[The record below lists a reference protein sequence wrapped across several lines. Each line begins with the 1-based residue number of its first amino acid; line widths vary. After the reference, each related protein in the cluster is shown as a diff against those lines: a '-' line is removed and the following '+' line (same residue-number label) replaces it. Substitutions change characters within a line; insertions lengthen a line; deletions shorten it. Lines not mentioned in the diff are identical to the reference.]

1 MKITVD
7 ASCLLINR
15 YSGLSEVVHNLLLHL
30 PHIDIDNEFRLFI
43 NYFRNAIM
51 KDDIAY
57 PGTTNN
63 FCRIPRRLMVLWWKF
78 GWPSID
84 FYLTQTDI
92 YHSLHIQIP
101 PTKSIKTILTI
112 HDCRF
117 LALPHLYQK
126 KEIEKYKSQM
136 TISLA
141 RADLVT
147 TVSEFTRQEVLH
159 YFSFPEDRI
168 RVIQNGFNS
177 SWMKNNGGQET
188 ENTLI
193 AGHDIPQGYLLYIGS
208 LDPRKNLER
217 ILEAMAR
224 CKRETPDFP
233 DLTVVGISQQQ
244 WDNSS
249 HSISAKELGL
259 TDHIHLCGLVERNI
273 LCGLLKN
280 ALALCYPS
288 LYEGFGLPPLEAM
301 SLGVPALAGN
311 RSSIPEVAGNAA
323 CLVDPTNIEDI
334 AQGLNKIVF
343 DSDYRKTLISRGF
356 DQIQNFSWH
365 KSAIEY
371 SKLYKEVANL

>member
-1 MKITVD
+1 MKIAID

-30 PHIDIDNEFRLFI
+30 PHIDTDNEFRLFI

-51 KDDIAY
+51 TDDIDY

-63 FCRIPRRLMVLWWKF
+63 FCRIPRRLMVMWWKF

-136 TISLA
+136 TMSLA

-147 TVSEFTRQEVLH
+147 TVSEFTLQEVLH

-177 SWMKNNGGQET
+177 SWMKKNGDQET

-193 AGHDIPQGYLLYIGS
+193 AGYDIPQGYLLYIGS

-217 ILEAMAR
+217 LIEAIAH
-224 CKRETPDFP
+224 CKEETQDFP
-233 DLTVVGISQQQ
+233 ALVMAGISYEQ
-244 WDNSS
+244 WTKSNQA
-249 HSISAKELGL
+249 IRAKKLGL
-259 TDHIHLCGLVERNI
+259 TDHIYPCGVVEKNI
-273 LCGLLKN
+273 LHGFTKN

-288 LYEGFGLPPLEAM
+288 LYEGFGFPPLEAM
-301 SLGVPALAGN
+301 AAGVPVLAGN
-311 RSSIPEVAGNAA
+311 CSAIPEITGSSA
-323 CLVDPTNIEDI
+323 CLVDPTNVDEI
-334 AQGLNKIVF
+334 AQGLNRIVF
-343 DSDYRKTLISRGF
+343 DSNYRQDLIDSGHR
-356 DQIQNFSWH
+356 QVQKFSWQ
-365 KSAIEY
+365 KAAVTYIN
-371 SKLYKEVANL
+371 LYKEVLNS